1 MPIQNIDAPHTPKSH
16 SKEIQNKDNSF
27 PSEKS
32 GKALSDQ
39 DKVKKLS
46 EEQEDS
52 KNMPELK
59 ELSASIKSDSIAEN
73 AQGPNIDADKLED
86 DQIQDAKFINSD
98 E

>member
-1 MPIQNIDAPHTPKSH
+1 
-16 SKEIQNKDNSF
+16 
-27 PSEKS
+27 
-32 GKALSDQ
+32 
-39 DKVKKLS
+39 
-46 EEQEDS
+46 
-52 KNMPELK
+52 MPELK